1 MANQAIALQARAP
14 QGNFL
19 GPAIQQGAQFINMM
33 SQQRAA
39 ERQAA
44 AQQQQLDIART
55 QESRAA
61 ALAVP
66 QLNKA
71 TSEATAESLK
81 TGELFNQAIY
91 TAAANSN
98 SPEDF
103 LAFAQRIAAAPQ
115 FQNDMF
121 LGGLKEVVASLPAD
135 PAQFPEW
142 QRQTG
147 IKTVEA
153 DKRYKNN
160 PMLQNLGTTTRILN
174 VPEYGGGAAQVV
186 PGSEAAVTI
195 KPTVVNVPGI
205 GAVIVDPNTSQG
217 YPAAAGPVGGYT
229 PPGIVGGPRGGVMPA
244 APMGAPARGATP
256 VEIAL
261 QTNPGAMEDNEYTRS
276 LPGYAGAS
284 GRFATFDTPQAGIAA
299 QENMLRRSYVGRG
312 INTVNKIIDKYT
324 PASKENPEA
333 GRNSYKTYVAG
344 KLGIGLDTPIT
355 AAQVPVLAAAMRDIE
370 TGARPGGT
378 PVRGG
383 GTAPAGAPKTIQQ
396 AATAAERARTVEQF
410 KEITGFDFE
419 TGDDPVAKLI
429 EGSTSGGAEKLGAD
443 IMAFIP
449 KEYGGGSTPGMEN
462 IAALEVIGADLM
474 LALAPD
480 GKLGAG
486 ISNEDRKVF
495 ERLKGKMEDPSVPA
509 DTRLAAWKQLK
520 TKMERLKG
528 LESKTPTKGGNAAPK
543 KTPVIPTLTPEQVRA
558 NPNIKRW
565 RRSDNGEVM
574 VRQ

>member
-1 MANQAIALQARAP
+1 MANQAIALQSRAP

-19 GPAIQQGAQFINMM
+19 APAIQQGAQFINMM

-66 QLNKA
+66 QRAKA
-71 TSEATAESLK
+71 ESEAIAESLK

-103 LAFAQRIAAAPQ
+103 MAFAQRIAAAPQ
-115 FQNDMF
+115 FQNNMF

-153 DKRYKNN
+153 AKRYKNN
-160 PMLQNLGTTTRILN
+160 PMQQNLGTTTRVLN

-195 KPTVVNVPGI
+195 KPTVLNVEGI
-205 GAVIVDPNTSQG
+205 GGVIVDPNTG
-217 YPAAAGPVGGYT
+217 RGFPIAAGQTGGYT
-229 PPGIVGGPRGGVMPA
+229 PPGLVGGDRGGGVA
-244 APMGAPARGATP
+244 ATP
-256 VEIAL
+256 VATAL
-261 QTNPGAMEDNEYTRS
+261 QTNPGAIRDGAFARS
-276 LPGYAGAS
+276 QPGYAGAS
-284 GRFATFDTPQAGIAA
+284 GGFATFNTPQAGVAA
-299 QENMLRRSYVGRG
+299 QENLLSKDYVGSG
-312 INTVNKIIDKYT
+312 INTVNKIIDKYA

-333 GRNSYKTYVAG
+333 NRNNYKNYVAG
-344 KLGIGLDTPIT
+344 KLGINLNAPIT
-355 AAQVPVLAAAMRDIE
+355 AAQVPALAAAMREFE
-370 TGARPGGT
+370 TGQRPARAA
-378 PVRGG
+378 
-383 GTAPAGAPKTIQQ
+383 APAGAPPQTLAQ
-396 AATAAERARTVEQF
+396 AATSAERARSVEQF
-410 KEITGFDFE
+410 KTITGFDFK
-419 TGDDPVAKLI
+419 TGDDPVAALI

-443 IMAFIP
+443 IKAFIP
-449 KEYGGGSTPGMEN
+449 KEYGGGSTPGMDK
-462 IAALEVIGADLM
+462 IAALEVIGGDLM
-474 LALAPD
+474 LALAPE

-486 ISNEDRKVF
+486 ISNADREVF

-509 DTRLAAWKQLK
+509 DRRLAAWKQLK
-520 TKMERLKG
+520 TKMARLIG
-528 LESKTPTKGGNAAPK
+528 VELPADVKTPPPTTSAAPPTAAVQMLRK
-543 KTPVIPTLTPEQVRA
+543 NPTPAERKLFDSVFGAGAAAKALGGR
-558 NPNIKRW
+558 
-565 RRSDNGEVM
+565 
-574 VRQ
+574 

>member
-19 GPAIQQGAQFINMM
+19 APAIQQGAQFINMM

-115 FQNDMF
+115 FQNNMF

-153 DKRYKNN
+153 AKRYENN
-160 PMLQNLGTTTRILN
+160 PMQQNLGTTTRILN
-174 VPEYGGGAAQVV
+174 VPKFGGGPAQVV

-217 YPAAAGPVGGYT
+217 YPAAAGPTGGYT
-229 PPGIVGGPRGGVMPA
+229 PPGLVGGPRGGAVA
-244 APMGAPARGATP
+244 ATP
-256 VEIAL
+256 VATAL
-261 QTNPGAMEDNEYTRS
+261 QTNPGAMVDNEYTRS

-284 GRFATFDTPQAGIAA
+284 GGFATFNTPQAGIAA
-299 QENMLRRSYVGRG
+299 QENMLRRSYVGSG

-333 GRNSYKTYVAG
+333 NRNSYKNHVAR
-344 KLGIGLDTPIT
+344 KLGIDLNTPIT
-355 AAQVPVLAAAMRDIE
+355 AAQVPALAAAMREFE

-378 PVRGG
+378 PVRAA
-383 GTAPAGAPKTIQQ
+383 APAGAPPQTLAQ
-396 AATAAERARTVEQF
+396 AATSAERARTVEQF
-410 KEITGFDFE
+410 KAITGFDFK
-419 TGDDPVAKLI
+419 TGDDPVAALI

-443 IMAFIP
+443 IKAFIP
-449 KEYGGGSTPGMEN
+449 KEYGGGSTPGMDK
-462 IAALEVIGADLM
+462 IAALEVIGGDLM
-474 LALAPD
+474 LALAPE

-486 ISNEDRKVF
+486 ISNADREVF

-509 DTRLAAWKQLK
+509 DRRLAAWKQLK
-520 TKMERLKG
+520 TKMARVIGVELPADVKTPPPTTSAAPPPAAVQMLIKNPALRGQFDQKYGAGAAAKVLKG
-528 LESKTPTKGGNAAPK
+528 
-543 KTPVIPTLTPEQVRA
+543 R
-558 NPNIKRW
+558 
-565 RRSDNGEVM
+565 
-574 VRQ
+574 

>member
-19 GPAIQQGAQFINMM
+19 APAIQQGAQFINMM

-44 AQQQQLDIART
+44 VQQQQMDMQRASAAREAEL
-55 QESRAA
+55 QPDRVKKAAYEALSSQQKAVLEFFDLAAEGVKQSRTPED
-61 ALAVP
+61 AVKIG
-66 QLNKA
+66 QF
-71 TSEATAESLK
+71 LK
-81 TGELFNQAIY
+81 SSF
-91 TAAANSN
+91 N
-98 SPEDF
+98 SPELQGIVDQT
-103 LAFAQRIAAAPQ
+103 LSSMP
-115 FQNDMF
+115 
-121 LGGLKEVVASLPAD
+121 SD
-135 PAQFPEW
+135 PALWPEW
-142 QRQTG
+142 KKQTELQSLDS
-147 IKTVEA
+147 KDRLTEEFTT
-153 DKRYKNN
+153 
-160 PMLQNLGTTTRILN
+160 QNLGTTTRI
-174 VPEYGGGAAQVV
+174 VATPKYGGGASRVV

-383 GTAPAGAPKTIQQ
+383 ATAPAGAPKTIQQ

-410 KEITGFDFE
+410 KEITGTDF
-419 TGDDPVAKLI
+419 TSKTDPVADLI
-429 EGSTSGGAEKLGAD
+429 RGSTSGGAEKMGAD
-443 IMAFIP
+443 IIGFIP
-449 KEYGGGSTPGMEN
+449 KEYGGGATPGMKN
-462 IAALEVIGADLM
+462 IAELEVIGADLM
-474 LALAPD
+474 LMLAPG

-486 ISNEDRKVF
+486 ISNEDRRVF

-520 TKMERLKG
+520 TKMARLAG
-528 LESKTPTKGGNAAPK
+528 VETPAAKGGNAAPQ

>member
-44 AQQQQLDIART
+44 AQQQQLKIQQV
-55 QESRAA
+55 QEDRAA

-66 QLNKA
+66 QRAKA
-71 TSEATAESLK
+71 ESEAGSAKVKYASDFKVMSAVALANARDPQQAVAEGNRLK
-81 TGELFNQAIY
+81 QMFPT
-91 TAAANSN
+91 
-98 SPEDF
+98 PE
-103 LAFAQRIAAAPQ
+103 
-115 FQNDMF
+115 FQQSVD
-121 LGGLKEVVASLPAD
+121 ETVAYLTQD
-135 PAQFPEW
+135 PAQFNARRYDTLKRTMDATDQLE
-142 QRQTG
+142 RQT
-147 IKTVEA
+147 I
-153 DKRYKNN
+153 
-160 PMLQNLGTTTRILN
+160 LQNLGTSTRVLS
-174 VPEYGGGAAQVV
+174 VPKYGVGAAEVV

-383 GTAPAGAPKTIQQ
+383 ATAPAGAPKTIQQ

-410 KEITGFDFE
+410 KDITGFDFE

-429 EGSTSGGAEKLGAD
+429 KGSTSGGAEKLGAD

-528 LESKTPTKGGNAAPK
+528 LESKTPTKGGNAAPQ

>member
-19 GPAIQQGAQFINMM
+19 APAIQQGAQMINMM

-44 AQQQQLDIART
+44 VQQQQLDIART

-61 ALAVP
+61 AKAPFELAEAKE
-66 QLNKA
+66 KA
-71 TSEATAESLK
+71 LTAQQKNTL
-81 TGELFNQAIY
+81 GFYDLV
-91 TAAANSN
+91 AAGVKNS
-98 SPEDF
+98 STPDQVMIVADF
-103 LAFAQRIAAAPQ
+103 LKKTYPGATQQIDQ
-115 FQNDMF
+115 KLSDM
-121 LGGLKEVVASLPAD
+121 PAD
-135 PAQFPEW
+135 PAGFNAWRE
-142 QRQTG
+142 
-147 IKTVEA
+147 KT
-153 DKRYKNN
+153 
-160 PMLQNLGTTTRILN
+160 MLQSLDAKDQLTKEFTTQNLGTSTRVLRT
-174 VPEYGGGAAQVV
+174 PKFGGGAGEVV

-195 KPTVVNVPGI
+195 KPTVVNIPGI

-229 PPGIVGGPRGGVMPA
+229 PPGIVGGPRGGGV
-244 APMGAPARGATP
+244 TP
-256 VEIAL
+256 VATAL
-261 QTNPGAMEDNEYTRS
+261 QTNPGAIRDGAFAR
-276 LPGYAGAS
+276 LQPGYAGAS
-284 GRFATFDTPQAGIAA
+284 GGFATFNTPQEGVAA
-299 QENMLRRSYVGRG
+299 QENLLAKDYVGKG
-312 INTVNKIIDKYT
+312 FNTINKIVSRYA
-324 PASKENPEA
+324 PPGGENPPA
-333 GRNSYKTYVAG
+333 AVANYKKYVAQQT
-344 KLGIGLDTPIT
+344 GIDMDAPIT
-355 AAQVPVLAAAMRDIE
+355 AAQVPAIAAAMRQFE
-370 TGARPGGT
+370 TGQRPAGA
-378 PVRGG
+378 
-383 GTAPAGAPKTIQQ
+383 TAPAGAPKTIQQ
-396 AATAAERARTVEQF
+396 AATALERARTVEQF
-410 KEITGFDFE
+410 KDITGFDFE

-528 LESKTPTKGGNAAPK
+528 LESKTPTKGGNAAPQ